1 MSALGKA
8 DIWRRSA
15 PSLLISSANSRSTA
29 CAIAPQF
36 RGDAGYCRSTF
47 RPTIRRCGVGPVSG
61 WSSSRWSRFGLPPS
75 ISLYGSRY
83 RCFICC
89 PAGNRKRSSRDSR
102 TRAQIQRRAEIK
114 RVVPCPFIPRRN
126 LERFVGDLAGE
137 NLVCL
142 VKFVPGIAHGIA
154 PQVSRQPT
162 SSNSTQ
168 LVERQ
173 RGPQILQSQRNRVEF
188 VTFRHC
194 LSALPPRAD
203 VRVACPTGP

>member
-1 MSALGKA
+1 MGKA

-15 PSLLISSANSRSTA
+15 PSLLISRPIAIPLHARSRRNFVA
-29 CAIAPQF
+29 MPAIAVARSVLQYADVGSG
-36 RGDAGYCRSTF
+36 RCLVGHHRDGRDLGCRHLYRYMAAGIAASSVA
-47 RPTIRRCGVGPVSG
+47 RPVIENVQ
-61 WSSSRWSRFGLPPS
+61 
-75 ISLYGSRY
+75 
-83 RCFICC
+83 
-89 PAGNRKRSSRDSR
+89 AANSR

-173 RGPQILQSQRNRVEF
+173 RGPQILQSQRNRVEY

>member
-1 MSALGKA
+1 LGKA

-89 PAGNRKRSSRDSR
+89 PAGNRKRSSRQLKDPG
-102 TRAQIQRRAEIK
+102 TNPT
-114 RVVPCPFIPRRN
+114 PCRN
-126 LERFVGDLAGE
+126 KA
-137 NLVCL
+137 C
-142 VKFVPGIAHGIA
+142 
-154 PQVSRQPT
+154 
-162 SSNSTQ
+162 
-168 LVERQ
+168 
-173 RGPQILQSQRNRVEF
+173 
-188 VTFRHC
+188 
-194 LSALPPRAD
+194 SALPFHPRRQSRAL
-203 VRVACPTGP
+203 RRRPRR